1 MFVCICVCLR
11 AFLPSPPPL
20 LQLSAEVSVEVMAL
34 QQKSRRDGQ
43 ELDILRN
50 LLGAHVC
57 VCVRARVCVL
67 TFAFELVQMQSQGSI
82 RHQALMQDATHSSE
96 DSCCFCCKHS
106 RSACSLT
113 PRFPVVAFLASHGI
127 NAANLTDRHVS
138 LDDRH
143 NNTASLAL
151 HLLEQVAVC
160 SAFAIMAFV
169 VDNGC

>member
-1 MFVCICVCLR
+1 MGRSWTFFAISLVRMC
-11 AFLPSPPPL
+11 
-20 LQLSAEVSVEVMAL
+20 
-34 QQKSRRDGQ
+34 
-43 ELDILRN
+43 
-50 LLGAHVC
+50 VC
-57 VCVRARVCVL
+57 VCVCARVCVL